1 MIQQGAE
8 PDLLFYSSVSL
19 DVNFCLMFCDSPGVD
34 PLFILVVIL

>member
-19 DVNFCLMFCDSPGVD
+19 DVNFD